1 MTSLV
6 VENLARALAD
16 IGEHAAAME
25 SSGEVHHDACPWCE
39 TAVLL
44 SRVVSFGKQER
55 TAQLQE
61 LRRERTA

>member
-1 MTSLV
+1 M
-6 VENLARALAD
+6 NLAVIDLARTLSE

-44 SRVVSFGKQER
+44 SRVVAFGKQER

-61 LRRERTA
+61 LRRG